1 MGGSRRLAMEA
12 LPEGDRPR
20 ERLLALGPG
29 ALTDRDLVA
38 VILGTGGEGEGVL
51 ELAERVTHAVNLR
64 LLPRVPVEELLLVRG
79 LGKARA
85 AQLLAAAEVGSRL
98 WPDGEPAPVL
108 RGPETVFQ
116 LTKDIRGANREHFV
130 GFYLNTRNQ
139 LLRREVISIGSL
151 NASIV
156 HPREVFT
163 PAIAVSA
170 ASLILAHNHPS
181 GDPTPS
187 EEDLAI
193 TRRLTEA
200 GRLLGIDIL
209 DHVVVARDSYASFKE
224 RRLLRGA

>member
-1 MGGSRRLAMEA
+1 MGGSRRLSIEA
-12 LPEGDRPR
+12 LPESDRPR
-20 ERLLALGPG
+20 ERLLELGPG

-38 VILGTGGEGEGVL
+38 VILGTGGNGAGVL
-51 ELAERVTHAVNLR
+51 ELAERVTRSVNLR
-64 LLPRVPVEELLLVRG
+64 LLPSVPAEELLAVRG
-79 LGKARA
+79 LGKARV
-85 AQLLAAAEVGSRL
+85 AQLLAAAEMGRRL
-98 WPDGEPAPVL
+98 WPDGEAAPLL
-108 RGPETVFQ
+108 RGPEAVFQ
-116 LTKDIRGANREHFV
+116 LTRDIRASNREHFV

-139 LLRREVISIGSL
+139 VLRREIISIGSL

-163 PAIAVSA
+163 PAVAVSA

-193 TRRLTEA
+193 TRRLVEA

-209 DHVVVARDSYASFKE
+209 DHVIVARDSYASFKE
-224 RRLLRGA
+224 RRLLRG